1 LKNPRIEIDL
11 NKIKHNTEYIVSECR
26 KVGISVMGVTKAFC
40 GDVDIASAM
49 VDGGVSFL
57 ADSRLE
63 NIIKIKDIHLP
74 KVMLRIPMQSEV
86 HDVVL
91 NCDYSLNSEIDTISL
106 LSKESIKIGKRH
118 NVILMIDLGDLRE
131 GIWYEDSFDCIK
143 KIKDLDGI
151 KIAGIGTNLTC
162 YGGVIPSYKNLS
174 KLIEIAN
181 IIENIIGYKL
191 DIISG
196 GNSSSLHLLPKGEI
210 PSRINNLRVGEA
222 ILLGRE
228 TAYGNII
235 DNLYDDIFM
244 LYGEIVEIKKKP
256 SYPVG
261 DIGIDAFGKVPTFAN
276 KGPRLRAI
284 LAMGR
289 GDVDFKNIIPEDDS
303 IDIIGGSSDHLILDI
318 ENSKN
323 SYSVG
328 DEVGFKTTY
337 GSLLQS
343 MTSHYVKKIK
353 KIY

>member
-1 LKNPRIEIDL
+1 MKNPRIEIDL
-11 NKIKHNTEYIVSECR
+11 NKIKYNTEYIVSKCR
-26 KVGISVMGVTKAFC
+26 KIGISVMGVTKAFC
-40 GDVDIASAM
+40 GDTDIASSM

-63 NIIKIKDIHLP
+63 NIIKLKDIQIP

-86 HDVVL
+86 HDVAL
-91 NCDYSLNSEIDTISL
+91 NCDYSLNSEISTITM
-106 LSKESIKIGKRH
+106 LSEESIKLGKKH
-118 NVILMIDLGDLRE
+118 NIILMIDLGDLRE
-131 GIWYEDSFDCIK
+131 GIWYEDNFDCIK
-143 KIKDLDGI
+143 KIKALDGI

-162 YGGVIPSYKNLS
+162 YGGVIPSFENLS
-174 KLIEIAN
+174 KLIEIAD

-191 DIISG
+191 EIISG
-196 GNSSSLHLLPKGEI
+196 GNSSSLHLVLKGEM

-228 TAYGNII
+228 TAYGSII

-244 LYGEIVEIKKKP
+244 LYGEIIEIKKKP

-261 DIGIDAFGKVPTFAN
+261 EIGVDAFGKTPVFAD
-276 KGPRLRAI
+276 KGLRLRAI

-289 GDVDFKNIIPEDDS
+289 GDVDFKNIIPIDDS
-303 IDIIGGSSDHLILDI
+303 IEIIGGSSDHLILDI
-318 ENSKN
+318 QNSKN
-323 SYSVG
+323 NYSVG
-328 DEVGFKTTY
+328 DEIVFKINY

-353 KIY
+353 KL